1 MIVNTN
7 SIVQNLIQIENGIIK
22 HVYKNYGTWKKDYSW
37 NPSICICENDK
48 YLKSILDTSVIS
60 CGEIISVMDIA
71 STKMTNTIAKNV
83 SINSDGKKVKYKI
96 DSYIL
101 NIVLLVIILLLIV
114 TIICYIMQN
123 IGQSKK
129 TLMH

>member
-1 MIVNTN
+1 M
-7 SIVQNLIQIENGIIK
+7 
-22 HVYKNYGTWKKDYSW
+22 YKNYGTWKKDYSW

-48 YLKSILDTSVIS
+48 YLKSILDTS
-60 CGEIISVMDIA
+60 